1 MVSKEDFSWWSVG
14 YIVDAVVSAI
24 VIIVA
29 NVISDRVLP
38 FRAKIP
44 MSDKN
49 PAVSF
54 PFLKNSISSSLNV
67 CISYGSAILT
77 SLFWNLV
84 AHFTYCKPL
93 SESLHDFHHSVLG
106 VVVSA
111 GVCQLLECILKVFAG
126 RPRPHFF
133 SRLEE
138 AEKYA
143 IEHNF
148 TQSKKESYVHSQRIK
163 SYQSF
168 PSGHSATAFCG
179 FTFMALYLCG
189 KIHMWSVQ
197 QGYIQGSTKPK
208 LLQGNLWKILFVCL
222 PILAASLIA
231 VSRTRDY
238 HHNYSDIVA
247 GSALGVFSACIVYFS
262 YFNPLTAE
270 NSDLPKHY

>member
-1 MVSKEDFSWWSVG
+1 MLFFRLRRILPCSRFSITLNQSPTWKRKNESIRLNCVENTANMKTSWSWN
-14 YIVDAVVSAI
+14 VD
-24 VIIVA
+24 
-29 NVISDRVLP
+29 
-38 FRAKIP
+38 
-44 MSDKN
+44 
-49 PAVSF
+49 
-54 PFLKNSISSSLNV
+54 
-67 CISYGSAILT
+67 
-77 SLFWNLV
+77 
-84 AHFTYCKPL
+84 
-93 SESLHDFHHSVLG
+93 
-106 VVVSA
+106 
-111 GVCQLLECILKVFAG
+111 
-126 RPRPHFF
+126 
-133 SRLEE
+133 LEE